1 MMMKIELTK
10 EQLNW
15 KAEFRDFVDEAVMPY
30 AEKNDREERIDPE
43 LMERLKEK
51 GYLGSML
58 PREYGGLGL
67 DWVTMGVLN
76 EEIGRG
82 CSSLRSLLTV
92 HGMVALALLRWG
104 SDEQKH
110 QWLPKMAAGEIIGA
124 FALTEPEVGSDAKNV
139 QSAAVATGHNY
150 VINGH
155 KKWITMGQIAD
166 IYLVFAQCE
175 GKPTAFLVER
185 NTPGFTATAISGLL
199 GARASMLA
207 ELHLADCVIPQDN
220 MVGSVGTGLSHVA
233 LHCLDYGRYTVA
245 CGCVGLGQAC
255 LEQSVDYSRKR
266 RQFGRALRENQLIQ
280 KMITEMTVNVK
291 AARLLCYQSG
301 YLKDVMDPDSIME
314 TWTAK
319 YFASKMVNQAAS
331 DAVQIHGANGCSRD
345 YPVERYMRDAR
356 INEIIEGTSQ
366 MHEMLIALH
375 TIRNI

>member
-1 MMMKIELTK
+1 MKIELTK
-10 EQLNW
+10 EQLNRQ
-15 KAEFRDFVDEAVMPY
+15 KEFREFADDAVVPY
-30 AEKNDREERIDPE
+30 AAQNDREERLDPE
-43 LMERLKEK
+43 LIERVKER

-58 PREYGGLGL
+58 PQEYGGMGW
-67 DWVTMGVLN
+67 DWVTIGLLN

-104 SDEQKH
+104 SEEQRSR
-110 QWLPKMAAGEIIGA
+110 WLPKMAAGEVIGA

-139 QSAAVATGHNY
+139 QSVAAASDDNY
-150 VINGH
+150 VINGR

-166 IYLVFAQCE
+166 LYLIFAKCE

-185 NTPGFTATAISGLL
+185 GTPGFSADPITGML

-207 ELHLADCVIPQDN
+207 ELHLADCIIRQEN

-255 LEQSVDYSRKR
+255 LEQSVRYSRQRK
-266 RQFGRALRENQLIQ
+266 QFGKALRENQLIQ
-280 KMITEMTVNVK
+280 KMITEMAVNVK
-291 AARLLCYQSG
+291 AARLLCYHAG

-331 DAVQIHGANGCSRD
+331 DAVQIHGANGCSHD

-375 TIRNI
+375 TIRQMQP

>member
-1 MMMKIELTK
+1 MKMELTK

-15 KAEFRDFVDEAVMPY
+15 QTDFREFVDDVVTPY
-30 AEKNDREERIDPE
+30 AEKNDREERLDPE
-43 LMERLKEK
+43 LIERLKEK

-58 PREYGGLGL
+58 PQKYGGMGL
-67 DWVTMGVLN
+67 DWVTIGILN

-104 SDEQKH
+104 SDEQRS
-110 QWLPKMAAGEIIGA
+110 QWLPKMAAGEMIGA

-139 QSAAVATGHNY
+139 QSVAVSSDHSY
-150 VINGH
+150 VLNGH

-185 NTPGFTATAISGLL
+185 NTPGFTTTPITGML

-207 ELHLADCVIPQDN
+207 ELHLADCVIPQEN
-220 MVGSVGTGLSHVA
+220 LVGSVGTGLSHVA

-255 LEQSVDYSRKR
+255 LEQSVHYSRKR
-266 RQFGRALRENQLIQ
+266 RQFGKALRENQLIQ
-280 KMITEMTVNVK
+280 KMITGMTVNVK
-291 AARLLCYQSG
+291 AARLLCYHSG

-319 YFASKMVNQAAS
+319 YFASKMVNQVAS

-345 YPVERYMRDAR
+345 YPVERYLRDAR

>member
-1 MMMKIELTK
+1 MMKMELTK

-15 KAEFRDFVDEAVMPY
+15 QTDFREFVDDVVTPY
-30 AEKNDREERIDPE
+30 AEKNDREERLDPE
-43 LMERLKEK
+43 LIERLKEK

-58 PREYGGLGL
+58 PQEYGGMGL
-67 DWVTMGVLN
+67 DWVTIGILN

-104 SDEQKH
+104 SDEQRS
-110 QWLPKMAAGEIIGA
+110 QWLPKMAAGEMIGA

-139 QSAAVATGHNY
+139 QSVAVASDHSY
-150 VINGH
+150 VLNGH

-185 NTPGFTATAISGLL
+185 NTPGFTTTPITGML

-207 ELHLADCVIPQDN
+207 ELHLADCVIPQEN
-220 MVGSVGTGLSHVA
+220 LVGSVGTGLSHVA

-255 LEQSVDYSRKR
+255 LEQSVHYSRKR

-280 KMITEMTVNVK
+280 KMITGMTVNVK
-291 AARLLCYQSG
+291 AARLLCYHSG

-319 YFASKMVNQAAS
+319 YFASKMVNQVAS

-345 YPVERYMRDAR
+345 YPVERYLRDAR

>member
-1 MMMKIELTK
+1 MKMELTK

-15 KAEFRDFVDEAVMPY
+15 QTDFREFVDDVVTPY
-30 AEKNDREERIDPE
+30 AEKNDREERLDPE
-43 LMERLKEK
+43 LIERLKEK

-58 PREYGGLGL
+58 PQEYGGMGL
-67 DWVTMGVLN
+67 DWVTIGILN

-104 SDEQKH
+104 SDEQRS
-110 QWLPKMAAGEIIGA
+110 QWLPKMAAGEMIGA
-124 FALTEPEVGSDAKNV
+124 FALTEPGVGSDAKNV
-139 QSAAVATGHNY
+139 QSVAVASDHNY

-155 KKWITMGQIAD
+155 KKWITMGQLAD

-175 GKPTAFLVER
+175 GKPTALLVER
-185 NTPGFTATAISGLL
+185 NTPGFTTTPITGML

-207 ELHLADCVIPQDN
+207 ELHLADCVIPEEN
-220 MVGSVGTGLSHVA
+220 LVGSVGTGLSHVA

-255 LEQSVDYSRKR
+255 LEQSVHYSRKR
-266 RQFGRALRENQLIQ
+266 RQFGKALRENQLIQ
-280 KMITEMTVNVK
+280 KMITGMTVNVK
-291 AARLLCYQSG
+291 AARLLCYHSG

-319 YFASKMVNQAAS
+319 YFASKMVNQVAS

-345 YPVERYMRDAR
+345 YPVERYFRDAR